1 MQPSLMHLKVLL
13 PFQVFV
19 EEAGVSRIVA
29 QSRHGSFGLLPHR
42 LDCVAA
48 LAPGILTYQETNGS
62 PVYLAVDEGVL
73 AKVGM
78 KVLVSVRRAVRGTDL
93 GQLHD
98 AVKRQF
104 LTLNDQE
111 RQVREALRKLESTF
125 ADRLAEFS
133 RER

>member
-1 MQPSLMHLKVLL
+1 
-13 PFQVFV
+13 
-19 EEAGVSRIVA
+19 
-29 QSRHGSFGLLPHR
+29 
-42 LDCVAA
+42 
-48 LAPGILTYQETNGS
+48 
-62 PVYLAVDEGVL
+62 
-73 AKVGM
+73 
-78 KVLVSVRRAVRGTDL
+78 VRGTDL

>member
-1 MQPSLMHLKVLL
+1 MQLKVLL
-13 PFQVFV
+13 PSEIFFENDNV
-19 EEAGVSRIVA
+19 ERIVA
-29 QSRHGSFGLLPHR
+29 ETREGSFGILPHR

-78 KVLVSVRRAVRGTDL
+78 KVLVSVRRAVRGADL

-111 RQVREALRKLESTF
+111 RQVREALKKLESTF
-125 ADRLAEFS
+125 AGRLAEFS
-133 RER
+133 HER